1 MSLQHEQRKRLID
14 LLLKVPAAVTFEWRT
29 TLLGGA
35 SLALNRN
42 QGSARLDLELIVIQL
57 LELKEHGLL
66 AEVIENAIL
75 YVEGTDVGRDLEA
88 LRQLVLAKPAG
99 GDPGRPGGAG
109 EPKGPVRVFISY
121 ADKDKGLL
129 DDLVEQ
135 LANLEKRGRIR
146 VWHRGKVPPGHN
158 TEETVR
164 RELDAAQVLV
174 LLVTASY
181 NASRFEEAEQAV
193 KRHDAGRAR
202 VIPVR
207 ARACLWAGAPF
218 EGMQA
223 LPSGDKAVASQSVK
237 EEAWEEVVSG
247 VHEAIQGAHA

>member
-14 LLLKVPAAVTFEWRT
+14 LLLRVPASLTFEGRT

-35 SLALNRN
+35 GPALNRN
-42 QGSARLDLELIVIQL
+42 QGSARLDLELIVLQL
-57 LELKEHGLL
+57 LDLKEHRLL
-66 AEVIENAIL
+66 AEVIENAIA
-75 YVEGTDVGRDLEA
+75 YVEGGEVGRDLEA

-164 RELDAAQVLV
+164 RELDAAQVIV

-218 EGMQA
+218 EKMEA
-223 LPSGDKAVASQSVK
+223 LPRGDKAVASQSVK

>member
-1 MSLQHEQRKRLID
+1 MSLPHEQRKRLID
-14 LLLKVPAAVTFEWRT
+14 LLLRVPATQTFEGRT

-35 SLALNRN
+35 GSGWNRN
-42 QGSARLDLELIVIQL
+42 QGSARLDLELIVLQL
-57 LELKEHGLL
+57 LDLKEHRLL
-66 AEVIENAIL
+66 TEVIENAVP
-75 YVEGTDVGRDLEA
+75 YVEGTEVARELET
-88 LRQLVLAKPAG
+88 LRQLVVAKPAG
-99 GDPGRPGGAG
+99 GEPGRPGGDG

-158 TEETVR
+158 TEQTVR

-218 EGMQA
+218 EKMEA
-223 LPSGDKAVASQSVK
+223 LPRGDKAVASQSVK

-247 VHEAIQGAHA
+247 IHEAIKGAHA